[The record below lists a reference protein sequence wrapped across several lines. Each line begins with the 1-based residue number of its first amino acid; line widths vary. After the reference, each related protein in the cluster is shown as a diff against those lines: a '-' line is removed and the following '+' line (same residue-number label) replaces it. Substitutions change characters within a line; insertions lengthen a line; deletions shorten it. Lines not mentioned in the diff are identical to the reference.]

1 MQQFGYEKVKDPLFF
16 KENTLEAHSD
26 HVSYGSLEELE
37 EGVSRFRY
45 FLDGPWKFSYAKNYG
60 SVVPGF
66 ERMEYDCKSWA
77 DIRVPAHIQME
88 GYDSPQY
95 ANVQYP

>member
-26 HVSYGSLEELE
+26 HGICQE

-77 DIRVPAHIQME
+77 DIRVPACPVFYGITL
-88 GYDSPQY
+88 G
-95 ANVQYP
+95 